1 VPAGSERPQSRQTV
15 AASAHELA
23 LFPLATVLL
32 PGGLLPLRIFESRYI
47 DLIGRCM
54 RHEELFGVV
63 QIRSGTEIQGSV
75 TLHDIGTSARVIDF
89 QSTAQG
95 LLSVLCRGERRFR
108 ILSRQQQPDG
118 LNCAC
123 VQWLPEPAAV
133 APAPQFAALAQ
144 TLRKALAH
152 LTIPERFIE
161 PRYDDADWV
170 SCRLAELLPLP
181 ASELQQ
187 LLELDD
193 PQERLRRLAPL
204 VEDLAGN

>member
-1 VPAGSERPQSRQTV
+1 MPAGSEQPQSGQSA

-32 PGGLLPLRIFESRYI
+32 PGGLLPLRIFEARYI
-47 DLIGRCM
+47 DLIGHCM

-63 QIRSGTEIQGSV
+63 QIRSGTDIQISV
-75 TLHDIGTSARVIDF
+75 TVQDVGTSARVIDF

-108 ILSRQQQPDG
+108 ILSRQQQQPDG
-118 LNCAC
+118 LNRAC
-123 VQWLPEPAAV
+123 VQWLPEPV
-133 APAPQFAALAQ
+133 KEAPAPQFAALVQ
-144 TLRKALAH
+144 TLRKVLAD
-152 LTIPERFIE
+152 LTLPERFIE

-204 VEDLAGN
+204 LQDLA